1 MSTYEKPG
9 AANDRP
15 APAHEAPTAVNDE
28 PTAVN
33 GARTPAPGPVPG
45 EGLGGGPR
53 SRSGVPRAVP
63 LREGPLLI
71 EGPLEIVLPDG
82 ETRLCERPVIALCTC
97 RRSLR
102 APFCD
107 TSHRPRERAVRGKRH
122 AAGKDVNDSH
132 DTDDASEPT
141 GSHHTNDT
149 NDTSGTGR
157 SEGRDGAP
165 DASRTDAET

>member
-1 MSTYEKPG
+1 MNTSREPTTTDDE
-9 AANDRP
+9 
-15 APAHEAPTAVNDE
+15 PTAAHDE

-45 EGLGGGPR
+45 GGLGGGPR
-53 SRSGVPRAVP
+53 SRPGVPRAVP

-122 AAGKDVNDSH
+122 TPGKDAKDAEDRNDPDGTH
-132 DTDDASEPT
+132 DADGADRP
-141 GSHHTNDT
+141 
-149 NDTSGTGR
+149 
-157 SEGRDGAP
+157 DGAP
-165 DASRTDAET
+165 DASRSGDDA

>member
-1 MSTYEKPG
+1 MSTSEK
-9 AANDRP
+9 P
-15 APAHEAPTAVNDE
+15 APAHDAPTAVNDE

-53 SRSGVPRAVP
+53 SRPGVPRAVP

-122 AAGKDVNDSH
+122 AAGKDENDAH
-132 DTDDASEPT
+132 DASEPNDA
-141 GSHHTNDT
+141 HDT
-149 NDTSGTGR
+149 N
-157 SEGRDGAP
+157 
-165 DASRTDAET
+165 DASRTDAEA

>member
-1 MSTYEKPG
+1 MNTSREPTSADGEPTT
-9 AANDRP
+9 
-15 APAHEAPTAVNDE
+15 APDE

-53 SRSGVPRAVP
+53 SRPGVPRAVP

-122 AAGKDVNDSH
+122 TSGKDAKDEES
-132 DTDDASEPT
+132 
-141 GSHHTNDT
+141 NDT
-149 NDTSGTGR
+149 GGTHDADGAEA
-157 SEGRDGAP
+157 SAGAP
-165 DASRTDAET
+165 DASRTDDA